1 MRILL
6 QQDTDTHTFFMA
18 KKSLLLALLAATSIT
33 AVAQTTYLQLG
44 QEDYH
49 LLDRLETRQGFLD
62 RNLFLANKPVARK
75 GEVSFLESVR
85 DADVGDGV
93 GNGGIGLTNI
103 DHYNIAHAISVSG
116 EWASNGD
123 AAIDSRLP
131 WFGGAF
137 YKKQPDMLHVKT
149 PNFFLAGN
157 PVLSGTG
164 FAENATASNGTFF
177 SSSRGVEIR
186 ACVADKIGLYTYFAD
201 NQEQFPTPVQRYIEN
216 RWAPFTAVPGADYY
230 QHSAGSKTYDYL
242 QARGYVDFA
251 VIADVLNV
259 TAGYDKHFIGDG
271 YRSLFLS
278 DFSAPATF
286 LRLNTRIWKLN
297 YQNLYM
303 ELTPQYVRGG
313 DRQLPHKY
321 ATMHHLSIN
330 ATRWLN
336 IGFFE
341 STIFSRG
348 NRFEFSYMNPVI
360 LYRSIERAN
369 GSPDNVN
376 LGLNFKAIVAQH
388 LQFYGQI
395 LFDEFQSK
403 EIFSS
408 RGSRNNKYAI
418 QFGGKWFDAFTIR
431 NLDLHGEMN
440 FVRPFTYSHY
450 DSEANYTHYNQP
462 LAHPLGAGFAEFIGI
477 ARYQPVRNLYLSV
490 KTMYYRQGLDSL
502 GANFGSNPFQSYNN
516 GTPVNP
522 AEPLYGYELTN
533 GVKTHTLSVNFN
545 ASYELKENLFI
556 DLGATR
562 RQMSYDDDATREFT
576 TNYFYG
582 GIRLNIARRDYDFY

>member
-1 MRILL
+1 
-6 QQDTDTHTFFMA
+6 MA
-18 KKSLLLALLAATSIT
+18 KKSLLLALLACAGI
-33 AVAQTTYLQLG
+33 AAGAQTTYLQLG

-62 RNLFLANKPVARK
+62 KNLFLANKPVARK

-85 DADVGDGV
+85 DADLGDGV
-93 GNGGIGLTNI
+93 GNGGIGLTRI
-103 DHYNIAHAISVSG
+103 DHYNISHAISVSG

-123 AAIDSRLP
+123 GAIDSRLP
-131 WFGGAF
+131 WFKGAF
-137 YKKQPDMLHVKT
+137 YKKQPDLLHVKT
-149 PNFFLAGN
+149 PNFFLAAN
-157 PVLSGTG
+157 PVISASFIGQETENGRGQGSG
-164 FAENATASNGTFF
+164 F
-177 SSSRGVEIR
+177 SSSRGVEVR
-186 ACVADKIGLYTYFAD
+186 ARIADKIGLYTYFAD
-201 NQEQFPTPVQRYIEN
+201 NQELFPTSVYNYVED
-216 RWAPFTAVPGADYY
+216 RWRPFTAVPGADYY
-230 QHSAGSKTYDYL
+230 QNSSNNRYDYL
-242 QARGYVDFA
+242 LARGYFDFA
-251 VIADVLNV
+251 VIRDVLNV

-286 LRLNTRIWKLN
+286 LRLTTRIWKLN

-303 ELTPQYVRGG
+303 ELTPQYIRGG

-336 IGFFE
+336 VGLFE

-348 NRFEFSYMNPVI
+348 NRYEFSYMNPVI

-376 LGLNFKAIVAQH
+376 LGLNFKALVAQH
-388 LQFYGQI
+388 LQFYGQ
-395 LFDEFQSK
+395 LFFDEFRSS
-403 EIFSS
+403 ELFSNK
-408 RGSRNNKYAI
+408 GWYGNKYAF
-418 QFGGKWFDAFTIR
+418 QLGGKWFDAFTIR
-431 NLDLHGEMN
+431 NLDLQGEIN
-440 FVRPFTYSHY
+440 AVRPFTYSHY

-490 KTMYYRQGLDSL
+490 KAMYYRQGLDSA
-502 GANFGSNPFQSYNN
+502 GTNFGSNPFLIYTTN
-516 GTPVNP
+516 TPVNP
-522 AEPLYGYELTN
+522 ADPTHGYELTN
-533 GVKTHTLSVNFN
+533 GVKTNTLSVNFN

-556 DLGATR
+556 DLGATHR
-562 RQMSYDDDATREFT
+562 KVNYEDAPARNFT
-576 TNYFYG
+576 NNYFYG